1 MDVVRLCSELVKI
14 RSENPPGKT
23 DDVICYI
30 RDFTDSIG
38 IKTRTIE
45 NPDGRWNLVN
55 SRRRGNLLLCGHVDV
70 VPAQPDGWRFDPF
83 DGRCAEGFVWGR
95 GATDMKGGC
104 ASLLWA
110 CKSVVEKEDEFP
122 CDICFVCDEETG
134 GENGMRSLLGQGLLS
149 PCDCLIAEPTPELHP
164 NIGQKGLLRMKYR
177 FSGESA
183 HGSLYPVKGVSAVM
197 EACNLLCCLEDLHR
211 QEFDPGPDLQ
221 PIIARSAD
229 VLEDLFGMAD
239 VRKILTHVMFNPG
252 RIEGGEKPNV
262 VAKECSLELELRVPW
277 GCEIQW
283 LTEMLRKHAPHG
295 NASCTGVSP
304 PSITSPEEKIVKVT
318 CREISRNYP
327 GTVFPIVQW
336 AASDARHLRN
346 AGFSVVEYGPGEIS
360 TLHAVDERVMC
371 TALENTARI
380 YEGIIRAY
388 S

>member
-23 DDVICYI
+23 DEIIRYI

-38 IKTRTIE
+38 IRTIPIE
-45 NPDGRWNLVN
+45 NAGGRCNLVN

-70 VPAQPDGWRFDPF
+70 VPAQPDGWKFDPF
-83 DGRCAEGFVWGR
+83 GGTCAEGFVWGR
-95 GATDMKGGC
+95 GSTDMKGGC

-110 CKSVVEKEDEFP
+110 CKSIVEKESELP
-122 CDICFVCDEETG
+122 CDLCFVCDEETG
-134 GENGMRSLLGQGLLS
+134 GDYGIRALLGEGLLS
-149 PCDCLIAEPTPELHP
+149 PCDCLIAEPTPALHP
-164 NIGQKGLLRMKYR
+164 SIGQKGLLRMNYR
-177 FSGESA
+177 FSGEPG

-197 EACNLLCCLEDLHR
+197 EACRLLRFLEDLHR
-211 QEFDPGPDLQ
+211 QEFDPGADLQ
-221 PIIARSAD
+221 PIVKRSAD

-262 VAKECSLELELRVPW
+262 VARECTLDLELRVPW
-277 GCEIQW
+277 GCEIRW
-283 LTEMLRKHAPHG
+283 LTKMLQKHAPFG
-295 NASCTGVSP
+295 NASCSGASP
-304 PSITSPEEKIVKVT
+304 PSITSPEKKIVAVT

-327 GTVFPIVQW
+327 GDVFPNVQW

-346 AGFSVVEYGPGEIS
+346 SGFSVVEYGPGEIS
-360 TLHAVDERVMC
+360 TLHAVNERVRC
-371 TALENTARI
+371 DALENAARI